1 VKQPD
6 KTKAKQPATQKP
18 AETADRKQPAAPGT
32 LANIGVE
39 AGKPAQAGQSGE
51 ISAAPSTLVGDAKGG
66 LPAATAKSA
75 PAKPAADKQVVDKT
89 AQPASA
95 KATQTPFAKT
105 ENNAKPAQPTPAPAK
120 PVEKPVEQPAE
131 KKAPV
136 KKTGFWPVA
145 FGGFVAAGIGAAA
158 AIYALPHVPPQ
169 WQPYP
174 QGAPAAQED
183 VAALAQQA
191 ARRAVAEEIGAMPAP
206 AGLPADLE
214 ERISALES
222 RPDAPPI
229 PAGEPQ
235 ADGQLESRLAALTQ
249 RLDEQQVQL
258 DSMAES
264 GSFDP
269 AAAGEL
275 QKQIEAAAAEAE
287 SRLDAARSEAQ
298 QLQEAAEASTRR
310 AEAVAAIAS
319 LQSAL
324 DRGVT
329 SADARET
336 LEGAGLD
343 TPEALTVDVPSL
355 TTLQSDFADAA
366 RASLRAALSDSSA
379 NGDGNMLTNFLR
391 AQTGA
396 RSIAAR
402 DGDDADAV
410 LSRANAEV
418 DAGRIAPA
426 LVELEALPE
435 AARTT
440 PAMADWLS
448 RATAYTQ
455 AQSALTDLSSGQN

>member
-1 VKQPD
+1 MKQPD
-6 KTKAKQPATQKP
+6 KPKAKQPATQQP
-18 AETADRKQPAAPGT
+18 AKTADRKQPAAPGA

-39 AGKPAQAGQSGE
+39 AGKPAQAGQPGK

-66 LPAATAKSA
+66 LPAATAKPA
-75 PAKPAADKQVVDKT
+75 DAKPAADKPVTDKKT
-89 AQPASA
+89 QPDAVKPA
-95 KATQTPFAKT
+95 QTPFAKEEAKPT
-105 ENNAKPAQPTPAPAK
+105 PPPAKPA
-120 PVEKPVEQPAE
+120 EKTAV
-131 KKAPV
+131 KSAPV
-136 KKTGFWPVA
+136 KKTGFWPVV
-145 FGGFVAAGIGAAA
+145 FGGVVAAGLGAAA

-169 WQPYP
+169 WQPFP
-174 QGAPAAQED
+174 QGGPAAAPQD

-191 ARRAVAEEIGAMPAP
+191 ARRAVAEEMGAMPAP

-214 ERISALES
+214 DRIAALES
-222 RPDAPPI
+222 RPAAPP
-229 PAGEPQ
+229 PAEGGPQ
-235 ADGQLESRLAALTQ
+235 GSEQLDSQLAALTQ
-249 RLDEQQVQL
+249 RLDEQQARL
-258 DSMAES
+258 DEMAES

-269 AAAGEL
+269 EAAGAL
-275 QKQIEAAAAEAE
+275 QQQIEAAAAEAE
-287 SRLDAARSEAQ
+287 SRLEAARTEAQ
-298 QLQEAAEASTRR
+298 ELQSAAEASTRR

-329 SADARET
+329 PDDARAT

-343 TPEALTVDVPSL
+343 TPEALTVEVPSL
-355 TTLQSDFADAA
+355 TSLQSEFSDAA
-366 RASLRAALSDSSA
+366 RASLRAALSESSA
-379 NGDGNMLTNFLR
+379 SGEGNMLTNFLR

-402 DGDDADAV
+402 EGDDADAV

-418 DAGRIAPA
+418 EAGRIAPA
-426 LVELEALPE
+426 LAEIESLPE

-440 PAMADWLS
+440 PAMADWLT